1 MEANEMDTIY
11 QSDHFTLHQLAEGV
25 SAAIST
31 EGGAAFSNAGLID
44 LGDRTLIFDSFE
56 NPQAAEDLLKASLQ
70 MTHRKPAIVVI
81 SHFHPD
87 HWGGLQVFAENTI
100 LATHATRQAMLP
112 IAVEMSKDREDPSQT
127 ENQLRETKARLEAEN
142 DPTRRKFLQASVVRQ
157 RHGLQALPT
166 LEPTLPNH
174 TFDGNILFHGTQ
186 RSAELI
192 ATGKGHTD
200 SDCILRLPG
209 DRLAFIGDI
218 GFFQM
223 QPYMASGSPPEWIA
237 LLEEM
242 TGWDIETF
250 VPGHGPLGGK
260 SDLSLEAAYIRAL
273 EDLVWQVVQAGG
285 TVEDALR
292 QTLPAPFDA
301 WQAVG
306 VRFET
311 NVRTAYA
318 KWSRKAGSRG
328 K

>member
-1 MEANEMDTIY
+1 MDTTY

-25 SAAIST
+25 YAAIST

-44 LGDRTLIFDSFE
+44 LGDRTLIFDSFD

-70 MTHRKPAIVVI
+70 LTHRKPAIVVI
-81 SHFHPD
+81 SHFHSD
-87 HWGGLQVFAENTI
+87 HWGGLQAFTDSLI

-127 ENQLRETKARLEAEN
+127 ENQLRETETRLEVET
-142 DPTRRKFLQASVVRQ
+142 DPNKRRFLQASVARQ
-157 RHGLQALPT
+157 RHSLQALPT

-174 TFDGNILFHGTQ
+174 TFEGDILFHGTQ

-192 ATGKGHTD
+192 STGKGHTD
-200 SDCILRLPG
+200 SDCILSLPG
-209 DRLAFIGDI
+209 DQVAFIGDI

-242 TGWDIETF
+242 TGWDIERF

-260 SDLSLEAAYIRAL
+260 ADLSLEAAYIRAL
-273 EDLVWQVVQAGG
+273 EDVVWQVVQAGG
-285 TVEDALR
+285 TVEEALS

-306 VRFET
+306 VRFEM
-311 NVRTAYA
+311 NVRSAYA
-318 KWSRKAGSRG
+318 RWSKTTNPRAK
-328 K
+328 

>member
-25 SAAIST
+25 YAAIST

-70 MTHRKPAIVVI
+70 LTHRKPAIVVI

-87 HWGGLQVFAENTI
+87 HWGGLQVFTDSLI

-112 IAVEMSKDREDPSQT
+112 IAVEMSKDREDPSQA
-127 ENQLRETKARLEAEN
+127 ENQLRETEARLEGET
-142 DPTRRKFLQASVVRQ
+142 DPNKRQLLQASVARQ

-174 TFDGNILFHGTQ
+174 TFEGNILFHGTQ

-200 SDCILRLPG
+200 SDCILSLPG

-242 TGWDIETF
+242 TNWDIETF

-260 SDLSLEAAYIRAL
+260 ADLSLEAAYIRAL

-285 TVEDALR
+285 TVEEALS

-311 NVRTAYA
+311 NVRSAYA
-318 KWSRKAGSRG
+318 RWSKTTNPRAK
-328 K
+328 

>member
-1 MEANEMDTIY
+1 MDTIY

-25 SAAIST
+25 YAAIST

-56 NPQAAEDLLKASLQ
+56 NHQAAEDLLKASLQ
-70 MTHRKPAIVVI
+70 LTHRKPAIVVI

-87 HWGGLQVFAENTI
+87 HWGGLQVFTDSLI

-127 ENQLRETKARLEAEN
+127 ENQLRETEARLEAESN
-142 DPTRRKFLQASVVRQ
+142 PTRRKFLQASVARQ
-157 RHGLQALPT
+157 RHSLQALPT
-166 LEPTLPNH
+166 LEPTLPNL
-174 TFDGNILFHGTQ
+174 TFDGKIIFHGTR

-192 ATGKGHTD
+192 STGKGHTD

-209 DRLAFIGDI
+209 DRVAFIGDI

-223 QPYMASGSPPEWIA
+223 QSYMASGSPPEWTA

-260 SDLSLEAAYIRAL
+260 ADLSIEATYIQVL
-273 EDLVWQVVQAGG
+273 EDLVRRVVQSGG
-285 TVEDALR
+285 TVEDALC

-301 WQAVG
+301 WQKVG
-306 VRFET
+306 IRFET
-311 NVRTAYA
+311 NVRAAYERHQ
-318 KWSRKAGSRG
+318 KNLLSLT
-328 K
+328 

>member
-1 MEANEMDTIY
+1 MDTIY

-25 SAAIST
+25 YAAIST

-44 LGDRTLIFDSFE
+44 LGDRTLIFDSFD

-70 MTHRKPAIVVI
+70 LTHRKPAIVVI
-81 SHFHPD
+81 SHFHSD
-87 HWGGLQVFAENTI
+87 HWGGLQAFTDSLI

-127 ENQLRETKARLEAEN
+127 ENQLRETETRLEVET
-142 DPTRRKFLQASVVRQ
+142 DPNKRRFLQASVARQ
-157 RHGLQALPT
+157 RHSLQALPT

-174 TFDGNILFHGTQ
+174 TFEGDILFHGTQ

-192 ATGKGHTD
+192 STGKGHTD
-200 SDCILRLPG
+200 SDCILSLPG
-209 DRLAFIGDI
+209 DQVAFIGDI

-242 TGWDIETF
+242 TGWDIERF

-260 SDLSLEAAYIRAL
+260 ADLSLEAAYIRAL
-273 EDLVWQVVQAGG
+273 EDVVWQVVQAGG
-285 TVEDALR
+285 TVEEALS

-306 VRFET
+306 VRFEM
-311 NVRTAYA
+311 NVRSAYA
-318 KWSRKAGSRG
+318 RWSKTTNPRAK
-328 K
+328 